1 MVRLAAVCSTLVLA
15 VLLILVSQTNRGT
28 FDSYIRL
35 QHPGSVS
42 DKRKPVCPGPVLEPS
57 ERQEPWNKQFSKNLS
72 LEVASKDADKVQC
85 LLQVTMHF
93 SSPHHTDMI
102 PVSGL

>member
-35 QHPGSVS
+35 QHSGSVS

-57 ERQEPWNKQFSKNLS
+57 ERREPWNKQFSRNLS
-72 LEVASKDADKVQC
+72 EEVASKDADKVQC
-85 LLQVTMHF
+85 PLQVTMCF
-93 SSPHHTDMI
+93 SSLRHTDMI
-102 PVSGL
+102 PVLGL